1 MSKIVITGGAG
12 FIGSHI
18 AENLA
23 KNGHEIVIVDNLD
36 PYYSVDL
43 KKRNLDIVLNSG
55 DATFINADVTN
66 LVRMKEIID
75 STVDYVY
82 HEAAQAGVRISVEDP
97 FKPNHVN
104 VLGTL
109 NVLKASLDAGVK
121 KVINASSSSVYGKVK
136 YLPFDEQHPTEP
148 VSPYGVSKLAAE
160 HYCRVFYEVYGLPT
174 TSLRYFTVYGPRMRP
189 DLAISIFTRK
199 MLANEPITIFG
210 DGEQTRDFTYID
222 DIVRM
227 NQKLLEIS
235 DADGSSMNVGGGH
248 RITVNDLIA
257 HLRDITGSASDV
269 VYSDK
274 QKGDAEHTL
283 ADISLA
289 RELVR
294 YKPET
299 TIKEGLSLYTMWH
312 KQKDDAENR
321 LANAGRT
328 RELGRYRS
336 TVSIGGD
343 LG

>member
-23 KNGHEIVIVDNLD
+23 KDGHEIIIVDNLD
-36 PYYSVDL
+36 PYYSIDL
-43 KKRNLDIVLNSG
+43 KKRNIDIVLHSG
-55 DATFINADVTN
+55 DATFINADITN
-66 LVRMKEIID
+66 FDRMKELID

-97 FKPNHVN
+97 FKSNDVN

-160 HYCRVFYEVYGLPT
+160 HYCRVFYEIYGLPT

-199 MLANEPITIFG
+199 MLANEPITVFG
-210 DGEQTRDFTYID
+210 DGEQTRDFTYIED
-222 DIVRM
+222 VVEANKR
-227 NQKLLEIS
+227 LLNNNSIDGRVLNIGSGNRIS
-235 DADGSSMNVGGGH
+235 LN
-248 RITVNDLIA
+248 NLIEN
-257 HLRDITGSASDV
+257 LIYITGSRSEVVNAS
-269 VYSDK
+269 K
-274 QKGDAEHTL
+274 QMGDTEDTL
-283 ADISLA
+283 ASIDLGNEVLGYSPSFNITKGLNRFVDWFKIEGDIH
-289 RELVR
+289 ELV
-294 YKPET
+294 KN
-299 TIKEGLSLYTMWH
+299 LH
-312 KQKDDAENR
+312 
-321 LANAGRT
+321 
-328 RELGRYRS
+328 
-336 TVSIGGD
+336 
-343 LG
+343 